1 MSKSFRNSWSSGAA
15 ASGLALTLLCT
26 STSVVWSQDSDAED
40 ETPPAVSE
48 DVAPPYEDQ
57 LERLSEVLGSLH
69 FLRQVCI
76 ADDAED
82 WRQSM
87 ANFIDAEQPSP
98 RRRAKFVA
106 LFNRGY
112 EGFSSLYTQCTP
124 QAEQATRRYLLEG
137 RALSEGIVNRYGN

>member
-1 MSKSFRNSWSSGAA
+1 MLLLSPSV
-15 ASGLALTLLCT
+15 LAQEVDGEDNLP
-26 STSVVWSQDSDAED
+26 SVA
-40 ETPPAVSE
+40 PE

-69 FLRQVCI
+69 FLRQICT
-76 ADDAED
+76 AEDAEE

-87 ANFIDAEQPSP
+87 ASFLDAEQPSP

-112 EGFSSLYTQCTP
+112 EGFSSLYTRCTA
-124 QAEQATRRYLLEG
+124 QAMEATRRYLKEG

>member
-1 MSKSFRNSWSSGAA
+1 MVGAL
-15 ASGLALTLLCT
+15 LATPANA
-26 STSVVWSQDSDAED
+26 QEADAD
-40 ETPPAVSE
+40 DAPPPPPAE

-69 FLRQVCI
+69 FLRQICT

-87 ANFIDAEQPSP
+87 ASFIDAEQPSP

-112 EGFSSLYTQCTP
+112 EGFSALYTSCTP
-124 QAEQATRRYLLEG
+124 QATQATKRYLREG